1 MIQNLNRKIK
11 QNIIRLSV
19 FVIMGIVVL
28 TSTVSVAA
36 LSQKVYIKDGE
47 DTVALY
53 AISTDT
59 NKMLNQARVELGPDD
74 TVERIDNEN
83 SILINVL
90 RAFPV
95 KVTDDGETREVNI
108 SKGSVAEAV
117 EKSGLVVGNED
128 IISPASSTDVH
139 EGMEI
144 NILRRYNIHL
154 TIGKDTKD
162 LVVPAGTVR
171 EALEFLE
178 MPLGKEDTVSVDPES
193 KVYEDMEI
201 NLVRVEYAER
211 KEKETIP
218 YSKTTTTTDSLYEGE
233 KKTESGEEGIKEVT
247 IQDKIVNGEVVEV
260 KRISEEIL
268 LAPKNEVT
276 YLGVKKKV
284 TTPQSSGSNSISI
297 GYSKNNG
304 NGTFVDHSGKTVAYK
319 SVLTGS
325 ATAYT
330 ASPGAITSTGKVA
343 KYGNVAVDPNIIPY
357 GSKLYIASTDGSV
370 VYGYAVAADTGGAM
384 LSGRRLVDLYYNTV
398 SECYQFGVRNVNI
411 YVL

>member
-59 NKMLNQARVELGPDD
+59 NKMLNQARVELGSDD

-144 NILRRYNIHL
+144 NILRRYGIHL
-154 TIGKDTKD
+154 TIGNDTKD

-178 MPLGKEDTVSVDPES
+178 MPLGEEDTVSVDPES

-260 KRISEEIL
+260 ERISEEVV

>member
-178 MPLGKEDTVSVDPES
+178 MPLGEEDTVSVDPES
-193 KVYEDMEI
+193 KVYEDIKI

-260 KRISEEIL
+260 KRISEEVL

-284 TTPQSSGSNSISI
+284 TTPPSSGSNSISI
-297 GYSKNNG
+297 GYSRNNG

>member
-178 MPLGKEDTVSVDPES
+178 MPLGEEDIVSVDPES

-233 KKTESGEEGIKEVT
+233 KKTESGEEGIKEVR

-260 KRISEEIL
+260 KRISEEVV

-284 TTPQSSGSNSISI
+284 TTPSSSGSNSISI

>member
-178 MPLGKEDTVSVDPES
+178 MPLGEEDTVSVDPES

-384 LSGRRLVDLYYNTV
+384 LSGKRLVDLYYNTV